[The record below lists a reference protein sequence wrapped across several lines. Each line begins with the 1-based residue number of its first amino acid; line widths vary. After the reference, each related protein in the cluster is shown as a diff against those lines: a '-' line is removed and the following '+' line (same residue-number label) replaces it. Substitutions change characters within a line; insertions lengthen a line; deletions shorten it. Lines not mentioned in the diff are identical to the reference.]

1 MSQDD
6 SDEDLTHEGLAD
18 VASTAPFPKHR
29 IVTSRTLNTAMA
41 SLTPGLISTFVTN
54 QSHLL
59 DRFCIEATKQ
69 KESEWDFESLLL
81 NSFHMF
87 YSCLAHELHDAQPE
101 VHHRLMQIYSERLA
115 MNFYRSEDEA
125 LTLMIDLLPESVYQD
140 ASRSESWK
148 MLRMTFEMK
157 LNQLH

>member
-6 SDEDLTHEGLAD
+6 SDEDLTHDGLAD

-29 IVTSRTLNTAMA
+29 IITSRTLNTAMA
-41 SLTPGLISTFVTN
+41 SLTPGLINTFVTN

-59 DRFCIEATKQ
+59 DHFCLAAVKQ
-69 KESEWDFESLLL
+69 KPEEWDFATLLL
-81 NSFHMF
+81 ESFHMF
-87 YSCLAHELHDAQPE
+87 YSCLAHEMHEAQPE
-101 VHHRLMQIYSERLA
+101 VQQRLTQIYNERLA

-125 LTLMIDLLPESVYQD
+125 LTLMIDLLPESVYQNV
-140 ASRSESWK
+140 SRNESWK